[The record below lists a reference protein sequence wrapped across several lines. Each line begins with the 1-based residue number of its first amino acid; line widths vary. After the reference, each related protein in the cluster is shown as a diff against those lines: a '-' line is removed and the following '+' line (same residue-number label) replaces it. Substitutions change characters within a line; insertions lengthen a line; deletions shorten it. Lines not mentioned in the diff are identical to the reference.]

1 MAVAVGTP
9 STRTAVTVGGAGFC
23 ESVVMLPVTV
33 RAPILFSSLLVAVY
47 LARGNNPLIVQRL
60 EPAAQAW
67 PFDNVIAPVER
78 TGAPP
83 VSVIASVKVADV
95 EVLVDVSVPVGG
107 VTGIA
112 CKRAAVLAEA
122 PV

>member
-1 MAVAVGTP
+1 MLAV
-9 STRTAVTVGGAGFC
+9 
-23 ESVVMLPVTV
+23 MV
-33 RAPILFSSLLVAVY
+33 RAPALFSSLLVAVY

-60 EPAAQAW
+60 EPTAQAW
-67 PFDNVIAPVER
+67 PFDNVIAPAER

-112 CKRAAVLAEA
+112 CERVAVLTDA